1 MSVMLTKVITDLEDL
16 AVIHRSI
23 TAMEAKFSELVM
35 RIGNTENWINYLESS
50 ERELAA
56 NPLATKA
63 DLQCVWEKLKDL
75 ENHNRQN
82 NSRIVGFSE
91 NEEGRDS

>member
-1 MSVMLTKVITDLEDL
+1 MPIDIRYTLFHNWDQGLKLHGAVGEIPNFNCPACLMLTKVVTDLEDL

-23 TAMEAKFSELVM
+23 TAMEAKFSELVT
-35 RIGNTENWINYLESS
+35 RIGDAEKRIESS

-63 DLQCVWEKLKDL
+63 DLQCV
-75 ENHNRQN
+75 
-82 NSRIVGFSE
+82 
-91 NEEGRDS
+91 

>member
-1 MSVMLTKVITDLEDL
+1 MSVMLTKVVTDLEDL

-23 TAMEAKFSELVM
+23 TAMEAKFSELVTSIGDAEK
-35 RIGNTENWINYLESS
+35 RIESS

-63 DLQCVWEKLKDL
+63 DLQCV
-75 ENHNRQN
+75 
-82 NSRIVGFSE
+82 
-91 NEEGRDS
+91 